1 MPNTPLY
8 QTFKPFF
15 RELAEASGAVLEK
28 YFRSDDLGLEVK
40 SDDTPVTRADRE
52 AEMVL
57 RELIE
62 KRYPDHGIIGEE
74 YGEENTDAE
83 FVWVLDPIDGTKSYA
98 AGIPLYGTLLCLMH
112 ENKPVLGAIHQ
123 PGQGIFLVGD
133 GQETELNGKP
143 VRVRDCSD
151 LSQAILLTTD
161 PVSPLH
167 TKYGAAWQD
176 LALQV
181 RLYRS
186 WGDCWGYYMV
196 ASGRAHI
203 MADLGLSD
211 WDKLS
216 LIPIIKGAGG
226 VITTWEGEDPQL
238 GSSVLATVPGLH
250 RTVLELLHR

>member
-1 MPNTPLY
+1 MSKLSQY
-8 QTFKPFF
+8 QQFKPFF
-15 RELAEASGAVLEK
+15 KELAEISGQVVEK
-28 YFRSDDLGLEVK
+28 YFWGDDLGLELK

-52 AEMVL
+52 AESVL
-57 RELIE
+57 RERIGS
-62 KRYPDHGIIGEE
+62 RYPDHGIIGEE
-74 YGEENTDAE
+74 FGEENTGAE

-112 ENKPVLGAIHQ
+112 ENRPVLGAIHQ
-123 PGQGIFLVGD
+123 PGQRLFLIGD
-133 GQETELNGKP
+133 GQVTELNGKP

-151 LSQAILLTTD
+151 LSQATLLTTD
-161 PVSPLH
+161 PLSPLRGG
-167 TKYGAAWQD
+167 YGEVWQE

-203 MADLGLSD
+203 MADLGLAD

-216 LIPIIKGAGG
+216 LIPIIRGAGG
-226 VITTWEGEDPQL
+226 VITTWEGKDPQQ
-238 GSSVLATVPGLH
+238 GSSILATVPGLH
-250 RTVLELLHR
+250 RPVLELLNQ